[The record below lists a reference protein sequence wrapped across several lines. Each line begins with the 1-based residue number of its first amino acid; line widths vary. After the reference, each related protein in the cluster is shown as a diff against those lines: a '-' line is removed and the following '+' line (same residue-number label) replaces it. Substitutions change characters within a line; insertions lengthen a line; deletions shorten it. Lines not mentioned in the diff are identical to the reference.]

1 MTERE
6 LEFNK
11 YFVKIAENLDISDT
25 MRDKAIKSYQAV
37 GNWLGDCDVDS
48 DVKIMPQGS
57 FNLGTVIKP
66 ITDKDEYD
74 IDLVCLL
81 KNMRRADGATI
92 KNSVGD
98 RLKENERYKKMLDKE
113 GKRCWTLNYDEFHMD
128 ILPCVPNST
137 FYSEPRFTEI
147 KLTHKISEM
156 HYTPKYSNPYK
167 YHEWFEQQMQ
177 VRAYEIKKEFAAK
190 NQVEI
195 EKVPLYNIKTPLQRT
210 VQLLKRHRDI
220 TYSTL
225 SDEAKKYAPISM
237 IITTLAAH
245 AYNNESSVYEALNNI
260 LNNMENYI
268 EIKNNEYWVENP
280 AMTKENFAEKWN
292 SETKYRD
299 EFMKWLQRAKQEI
312 LVAPKEVFGVH
323 NVSNK
328 MQICFGE
335 NIVRKSF
342 SDMGIETKSA
352 RESNSLYAT
361 GLTGGLTTNPTNQSK
376 KVGGHT
382 FFGK

>member
-1 MTERE
+1 
-6 LEFNK
+6 
-11 YFVKIAENLDISDT
+11 
-25 MRDKAIKSYQAV
+25 
-37 GNWLGDCDVDS
+37 
-48 DVKIMPQGS
+48 
-57 FNLGTVIKP
+57 
-66 ITDKDEYD
+66 
-74 IDLVCLL
+74 
-81 KNMRRADGATI
+81 
-92 KNSVGD
+92 
-98 RLKENERYKKMLDKE
+98 
-113 GKRCWTLNYDEFHMD
+113 
-128 ILPCVPNST
+128 
-137 FYSEPRFTEI
+137 
-147 KLTHKISEM
+147 
-156 HYTPKYSNPYK
+156 
-167 YHEWFEQQMQ
+167 
-177 VRAYEIKKEFAAK
+177 
-190 NQVEI
+190 VEI

-210 VQLLKRHRDI
+210 IQLLKRHRDI

-312 LVAPKEVFGVH
+312 LVAPKEIFGVH